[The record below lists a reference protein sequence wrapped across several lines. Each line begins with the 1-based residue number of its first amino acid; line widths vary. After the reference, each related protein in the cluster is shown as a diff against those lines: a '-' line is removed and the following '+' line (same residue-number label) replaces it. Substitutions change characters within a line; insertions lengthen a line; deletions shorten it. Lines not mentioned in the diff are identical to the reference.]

1 MRLNDTASQHG
12 CVVVLGRLGILIL
25 GESGSG
31 KSELAARLVG
41 HWQNGQSFAS
51 WVADDRVYLS
61 AHGKHIVARVPQ
73 PIAGLA
79 ECRFSGIV
87 PVKHLPTAIV
97 DLAVCLHPMQELDRL
112 PVPDWISLNESA
124 ASVPLIRAPRGD
136 PNKALEL
143 VEVHIRS
150 KTAHPAA

>member
-1 MRLNDTASQHG
+1 MRGD
-12 CVVVLGRLGILIL
+12 VLVIQEWHRKAGLKAAQLIIPQIEQGTGKYTITVA

-41 HWQNGQSFAS
+41 HWQNSQSFAS

-73 PIAGLA
+73 PTAGLA

-97 DLAVCLHPMQELDRL
+97 DLAVCLHPTRELDRL
-112 PVPDWISLNESA
+112 PGPDWISLDESA
-124 ASVPLIRAPRGD
+124 ASVPLTTF
-136 PNKALEL
+136 
-143 VEVHIRS
+143 RS
-150 KTAHPAA
+150 LS